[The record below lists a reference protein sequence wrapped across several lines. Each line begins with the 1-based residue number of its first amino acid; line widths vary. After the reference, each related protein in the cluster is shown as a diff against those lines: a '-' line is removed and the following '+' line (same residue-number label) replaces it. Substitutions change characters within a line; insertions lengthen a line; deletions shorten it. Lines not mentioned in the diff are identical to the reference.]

1 MVSAAWNNQVFE
13 TGCDSALEK
22 LSIGVSSS
30 CEAGSRS
37 WQFRAE
43 ILVSRALESWK
54 CLSTCCAE
62 DLSLQLLKELIVS
75 LRSPCRDIVVSPAL
89 VQLDMLISSCRADWS
104 FSGS

>member
-1 MVSAAWNNQVFE
+1 MVSAAWYNQVSE

-43 ILVSRALESWK
+43 ILVSPALESWK

-62 DLSLQLLKELIVS
+62 DLSLQLLERADCVS
-75 LRSPCRDIVVSPAL
+75 AL
-89 VQLDMLISSCRADWS
+89 SVPRYRGLSSSCAAGRVDQQLS
-104 FSGS
+104 C